1 MESKNLIYIYG
12 VNPVEEA
19 FKVKD
24 AIKEVY
30 ISKNRVK
37 KLVKIVELSERY
49 SIPLKIVDDSFIDR
63 MVKGLHQG
71 VIAKVKTKQTIS
83 LAEALE
89 IPSEK
94 KEPAFFL
101 IPDLIEDPQNF
112 GAILRVADAAG
123 VHAVIYQERRSVG
136 IVPSV
141 WKASAG
147 AVWHTALVEIN
158 NIKYAIKQLKEEGIR
173 IIGAE
178 ASGFNV
184 FWESDF
190 KQPIALV
197 VGSEG
202 KGIRQTVLSL
212 CDERVKIPMK
222 GKINSLNVSAATSIL
237 LFEVLRQ
244 RSLFSE

>member
-19 FKVKD
+19 FKVKE

-83 LAEALE
+83 LDRALE
-89 IPSEK
+89 IPNEK
-94 KEPAFFL
+94 NEPAFFL
-101 IPDLIEDPQNF
+101 ILDLIEDPHNL
-112 GAILRVADAAG
+112 GAILRVADAAD

-147 AVWHTALVEIN
+147 AAWHVELVEIN
-158 NIKYAIKQLKEEGIR
+158 NIKYAIKQLKQQGIR

-178 ASGFNV
+178 TSGLNV
-184 FWESDF
+184 IWETDF
-190 KQPIALV
+190 KQPLALV

-212 CDERVKIPMK
+212 CDERVKIPMR

-244 RSLFSE
+244 RSLFS

>member
-19 FKVKD
+19 FKIKD

-30 ISKNRVK
+30 ISKDRVK
-37 KLVKIVELSERY
+37 KLSKIVALAEHY
-49 SIPLKIVDDSFIDR
+49 SIPIKIVDASFIDR
-63 MVKGLHQG
+63 TVKGVHQG
-71 VIAKVKTKQTIS
+71 VFAKVKIKKTIS
-83 LAEALE
+83 LDEALE
-89 IPSEK
+89 IPKEK

-101 IPDLIEDPQNF
+101 ILDLIEDPQNF

-123 VHAVIYQERRSVG
+123 VHAVIYQERRSAG

-141 WKASAG
+141 WKSSAG
-147 AVWHTALVEIN
+147 AAWHVKLVEIN

-173 IIGAE
+173 VIGAE
-178 ASGFNV
+178 ASGVNV
-184 FWESDF
+184 LWESDF

-202 KGIRQTVLSL
+202 KGIRQTVLSH
-212 CDERVKIPMK
+212 CDEKVKIPMK